1 MLGKVSK
8 NRLNLL
14 RKNAVFISVYKSL
27 EDILTVYN
35 FRISSHKKKTY
46 PQTHIIKK
54 YAALP
59 FCEPRADP

>member
-14 RKNAVFISVYKSL
+14 RKNAGFISAYKSL
-27 EDILTVYN
+27 EDILTVDN
-35 FRISSHKKKTY
+35 FRISSRKKKTY

-54 YAALP
+54 YADLS